1 LSITRWSAKSLSP
14 ITRWRSFQISK
25 FPKTISKVT
34 KAAIPA
40 TSSKKLT
47 TVPIFVIIFKKIGH
61 GCKLQGK
68 GWQLQNINLGRMG
81 STHLE

>member
-1 LSITRWSAKSLSP
+1 LSITRWSAKSLSS

-25 FPKTISKVT
+25 FPKKISKAT

-40 TSSKKLT
+40 TSVKKFT
-47 TVPIFVIIFKKIGH
+47 TVSNFCYKFFKNRSW
-61 GCKLQGK
+61 LQIARQRVATPK
-68 GWQLQNINLGRMG
+68 SNLGRMG

>member
-1 LSITRWSAKSLSP
+1 LSITRCSAKSLSS

-25 FPKTISKVT
+25 FPKKISKAT

-47 TVPIFVIIFKKIGH
+47 TVPIFVIKI
-61 GCKLQGK
+61 
-68 GWQLQNINLGRMG
+68 
-81 STHLE
+81 